1 MRRVF
6 FSFDWDDVWKANQV
20 RNSWVTKG
28 NYESAGFVDAA
39 DIEKVKRYTD
49 DAIKRWIDKQLNGTS
64 VTCVLIGSQ
73 TSNSKWVN
81 YEIQESIKKENGLL
95 GVYIHNI
102 RSLFKTRISASQL
115 AQSSR
120 GEGGS
125 PYEKHWTLRPVD
137 SPAKRPTEVL
147 KRLLRPIKGE
157 SPFSK
162 PPMNFFPV
170 TNVTKLI
177 YPCCSYYDWV
187 YENGY
192 KNLGNWIEIAAQQA
206 GR

>member
-28 NYESAGFVDAA
+28 NFESAGFVDEA
-39 DIEKVKRYTD
+39 DIEKIKRATD
-49 DAIKRWIDKQLNGTS
+49 DAIKSWIDRQLDGTS

-73 TSNSKWVN
+73 TSNSRWVN
-81 YEIQESIKKENGLL
+81 YEIQESIKKVNGLL

-102 RSLFKTRISASQL
+102 RNENSLRST
-115 AQSSR
+115 
-120 GEGGS
+120 
-125 PYEKHWTLRPVD
+125 
-137 SPAKRPTEVL
+137 
-147 KRLLRPIKGE
+147 IKGE

-162 PPMNFFPV
+162 PPINFVP
-170 TNVTKLI
+170 VTKLI

-187 YENGY
+187 NEKGY
-192 KNLGNWIEIAAQQA
+192 KNLGNWIEIAARQA
-206 GR
+206 DR

>member
-39 DIEKVKRYTD
+39 DIEKVKRATD
-49 DAIKRWIDKQLNGTS
+49 CAIKRWIDEQLDGTS

-81 YEIQESIKKENGLL
+81 YEIQESIKKVNGLL

-102 RSLFKTRISASQL
+102 RDRNV
-115 AQSSR
+115 
-120 GEGGS
+120 
-125 PYEKHWTLRPVD
+125 LRSNV
-137 SPAKRPTEVL
+137 
-147 KRLLRPIKGE
+147 LRPIKGE

-162 PPMNFFPV
+162 PPMNFV
-170 TNVTKLI
+170 SVTKLI

-187 YENGY
+187 NGSGYE
-192 KNLGNWIEIAAQQA
+192 NLGNWIEIAAQQA